1 MKRRVVVT
9 GLGLVTSLGTGVE
22 KTWQGVLAGRSGVAR
37 LTRFDPSEFKCQIAA
52 EVKDF
57 EPEDWIAKKKI
68 KRLDPFI
75 HFALSAAGQA
85 WEMAGLP
92 DPLPEKWSPRAGC
105 NLGVGIGGMQ
115 TLEDTHATLVERG
128 PGRVSPFFVPK
139 MIANMAPGEIAMRY
153 QLWGPNLSISTAC
166 AAGAHG
172 VGESLRSIQY
182 GTTDLMVCGGAEA
195 VITPTCVA
203 GFASARALSTRNDA
217 PEKASRPFD
226 KDRDGFVI
234 AEGSGILIL
243 EELEF
248 ARSRGAPILA
258 EVKGYSLT
266 CDAYHM
272 TAPEPNSRG
281 FIMCMNQALA
291 DAGLAPEDIQ
301 HINAHGTST
310 DLNDALESKGIRAVF
325 GGYADKIGVSSTKS
339 QLGHMLGATGG
350 VEAVMSVLAL
360 RDQVMPPTINY
371 ETQDPECD
379 LDYVPNVKRPAQI
392 KGVLSNSFGFG
403 GTNASLVFSSLD

>member
-1 MKRRVVVT
+1 VKRRVVVT

-22 KTWQGVLAGRSGVAR
+22 KTWEGVLAGRSGAAR
-37 LTRFDPSEFKCQIAA
+37 LTRFDPTEFRCQIAA

-57 EPEDWIAKKKI
+57 NPEDWLPKKKI
-68 KRLDPFI
+68 RRLDAFI
-75 HFALSAAGQA
+75 HFALSAAVQA
-85 WEMAGLP
+85 WEMA
-92 DPLPEKWSPRAGC
+92 DLPEPLGQDLSPRAGC
-105 NLGVGIGGMQ
+105 ILGVGIGGMH
-115 TLEDTHATLVERG
+115 TLESSHTVVETRG
-128 PGRVSPFFVPK
+128 PSRISPFFVPK

-172 VGESLRSIQY
+172 VGESFRAIEY
-182 GTTDLMVCGGAEA
+182 GHADIMVCGGAEA

-203 GFASARALSTRNDA
+203 GFASARALSTRNDE
-217 PEKASRPFD
+217 PEKASRPFE

-234 AEGSGILIL
+234 AEGAGVLIL

-248 ARSRGAPILA
+248 ARARGANILA
-258 EVKGYSLT
+258 EIKGYGLT

-281 FIMCMNQALA
+281 FIMCMNQAIA
-291 DAGLAPEDIQ
+291 DAGLAPQDIQ
-301 HINAHGTST
+301 YINAHGTST
-310 DLNDALESKGIRAVF
+310 DLNDLLETKGIRAVF
-325 GGYADKIGVSSTKS
+325 GDHADKLGVSSTKS

-350 VEAVMSVLAL
+350 VEAVMCVLTL

-371 ETQDPECD
+371 DTPDPECD
-379 LDYVPNVKRPAQI
+379 LDYVPNVKRPAEIQAI
-392 KGVLSNSFGFG
+392 LSNSFGFG
-403 GTNASLVFSSLD
+403 GTNASLVFSRFE